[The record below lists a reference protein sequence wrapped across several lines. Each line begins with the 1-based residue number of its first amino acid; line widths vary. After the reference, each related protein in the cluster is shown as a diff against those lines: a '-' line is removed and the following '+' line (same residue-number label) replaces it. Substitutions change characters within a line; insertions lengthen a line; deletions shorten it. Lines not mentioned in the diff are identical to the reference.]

1 IAILVSL
8 AGNQNLSEILP
19 TLSLFTVTGARI
31 LPALQETFAS
41 VMSMRFNWPA
51 LQSVRDSL
59 TETEWNGTAE
69 VWGDLSAGDDSA
81 RLPFNDTVRFD
92 RVSFSYLPGSDPVLR
107 DITLEIRRNETIGIV
122 GPTGSGKTTLADVFL
137 GVLEPSE
144 GALRVDGVAIE
155 QSNVR
160 AWRRHVGY
168 VPQTIFLADASI
180 ASNIAYG

>member
-1 IAILVSL
+1 YSVASEAFGGIKELKVLGREASSIARFAAASSISERSRSRNTAVSTVPRHLIETLAFGGVVIAILVSL

-107 DITLEIRRNETIGIV
+107 D
-122 GPTGSGKTTLADVFL
+122 
-137 GVLEPSE
+137 
-144 GALRVDGVAIE
+144 
-155 QSNVR
+155 
-160 AWRRHVGY
+160 
-168 VPQTIFLADASI
+168 
-180 ASNIAYG
+180 